1 MDSREAQDRFRKA
14 DKLFTYGRYEDVL
27 VELEALEQHFPSN
40 HRLLNAKA
48 RTFEQLG
55 RLSES
60 LAVCDRLLNEF
71 RYEKIQPVR
80 DRVAA
85 ALTRQNA
92 APQQAFWANEP
103 AAEDAEEIPE
113 AEDASNDAPAAERRF
128 RIKPVRLALL
138 AAVLAAMYFGYISYL
153 TGGIL
158 IAGWFILVFL
168 VKKLV
173 GALFM
178 RLFTTPFRMKGKA
191 LAGATCTVH
200 GHAWAEKPADADG
213 NGEDEDE
220 DEDEDEGEGEGC
232 NGAPDRPLRYVWIDV
247 TITPQPRTS
256 GFTHWEPGE
265 LMLAP
270 LSMRYKGLDDM
281 DKCFGVRDIK
291 LVVDGQI
298 QEEEG
303 MKYHGPLRL
312 RILAGVPEDE
322 SAFKFVYYFEQ
333 FGEIHLTP

>member
-27 VELEALEQHFPSN
+27 VELETLERHFPDN
-40 HRLLNAKA
+40 HRLLNARA
-48 RTFEQLG
+48 RTLEQLG

-71 RYEKIQPVR
+71 SYEKIQPVR

-85 ALTRQNA
+85 ALARENA
-92 APQQAFWANEP
+92 APQQAFWGNEP

-113 AEDASNDAPAAERRF
+113 AGEASEEEPAAERRF
-128 RIKPVRLALL
+128 RVKPIRLALL
-138 AAVLAAMYFGYISYL
+138 AAVLAAMYFGYISYW

-158 IAGWFILVFL
+158 IAGWFVLVFL
-168 VKKLV
+168 VKKLM

-200 GHAWAEKPADADG
+200 GHEWAEKPANDE
-213 NGEDEDE
+213 GEE
-220 DEDEDEGEGEGC
+220 EDEGG
-232 NGAPDRPLRYVWIDV
+232 NGAPARPLRYVWLDV

-281 DKCFGVRDIK
+281 DNCFGVRDIK

-303 MKYHGPLRL
+303 MKYHGPLRIRL
-312 RILAGVPEDE
+312 LAGVPEDE
-322 SAFKFVYYFEQ
+322 STFKFVYYFEQ